1 MTTYNFYTIREL
13 APQQHE
19 CTPDMHFGYNAGRV
33 KNRIYLPDTFIGATY
48 YFDGEYSNRYG
59 TSQIDDEGR
68 PYIDINFNN
77 GEIGN
82 GTVFIIAGK
91 RYCTFQ
97 YTLEYVN
104 VHETEIDASEIDTS
118 NLVTKQTFDNTV
130 ERIDND
136 ITTGDTANRTAI
148 DQLTAAT
155 NQRFADV
162 NTKLSGY
169 DEEIGAVDTEVKNLA
184 SEVDGYSTDIAK
196 AVADAADAKS
206 VAEGAADDA
215 ATARAEAGE
224 AKDAVSNL
232 GIRVTQVETDVETAE
247 TVANQ
252 AKSAADAAAQTAG
265 SAQSTASAAQSAAGA
280 AQISADVAKT
290 AADNAQ
296 STADEAKQAAQTN
309 AGEITTIKGQVSA
322 IQQKDT
328 EQDGKISMLES
339 TTAGTAETVNTLQ
352 ENFNNLNDS
361 VGNLGTA
368 VQANIQDISSLETKV
383 AEVETTANNALPKTG
398 GEITGTL
405 KIVGGIKPVELGSF
419 TDMDNAGWTAI
430 QDWYNGLPVVTSAL
444 ALIVNNQGD
453 SHGLG
458 GGYTFLCAYKT
469 DNQYGV
475 IEAVTYFS
483 PYKRYCVISDSVFSD
498 FSASITASAS
508 YIKSRQTWTGNV
520 KPEGDPYSIPA
531 SVLSLFINIAGSSY
545 SEGETI
551 TFEFYANTTDE
562 SPSMKIPCRVL
573 STDISNLDV
582 LIDFAAGTFAIY
594 ETDISQTPAK
604 QLTKKLANGF
614 NIMRPYPS
622 GYKKINVKTSATH
635 EKPNTMYMIVR
646 SLY

>member
-1 MTTYNFYTIREL
+1 MTIYNFYTIREL
-13 APQQHE
+13 APQQYE
-19 CTPDMHFGYNAGRV
+19 CFPDMNFGYNAGRI
-33 KNRIYLPDTFIGATY
+33 KNRIYLPDTFVGATY
-48 YFDGEYSNRYG
+48 YFEGEFSNRYG
-59 TSQIDDEGR
+59 TSQLDDEGH

-104 VHETEIDASEIDTS
+104 VFETEIDASEIDTS

-155 NQRFADV
+155 NQRFVDV

-169 DEEIGAVDTEVKNLA
+169 DEQIGAVDTEVKNLA

-215 ATARAEAGE
+215 ATASAEAGE

-232 GIRVTQVETDVETAE
+232 GVRVTQVETGVETAE

-252 AKSAADAAAQTAG
+252 AKSTADAAAQTAG
-265 SAQSTASAAQSAAGA
+265 NAQSAASAAQSAAGA
-280 AQISADVAKT
+280 AQTSADVAKT

-296 STADEAKQAAQTN
+296 SAADEAKQVAQTAQQN
-309 AGEITTIKGQVSA
+309 IAG
-322 IQQKDT
+322 
-328 EQDGKISMLES
+328 LEMRFDD
-339 TTAGTAETVNTLQ
+339 LQ
-352 ENFNNLNDS
+352 
-361 VGNLGTA
+361 
-368 VQANIQDISSLETKV
+368 
-383 AEVETTANNALPKTG
+383 
-398 GEITGTL
+398 
-405 KIVGGIKPVELGSF
+405 
-419 TDMDNAGWTAI
+419 
-430 QDWYNGLPVVTSAL
+430 
-444 ALIVNNQGD
+444 
-453 SHGLG
+453 
-458 GGYTFLCAYKT
+458 TFY
-469 DNQYGV
+469 V
-475 IEAVTYFS
+475 
-483 PYKRYCVISDSVFSD
+483 
-498 FSASITASAS
+498 
-508 YIKSRQTWTGNV
+508 KSRRTRTGNV
-520 KPEGDPYSIPA
+520 KPGGDPYSIPA
-531 SVLSLFINIAGSSY
+531 SVLSLLINIVGSSY

-562 SPSMKIPCRVL
+562 SPVMKIPCRVL
-573 STDISNLDV
+573 STGISNLDV
-582 LIDFAAGTFAIY
+582 LVDFAAGTFSIY

-614 NIMRPYPS
+614 NVMSAYPQ

-635 EKPNTMYMIVR
+635 ETPNTMFMVVR
-646 SLY
+646 SLF

>member
-1 MTTYNFYTIREL
+1 MTIYNYYTIREL

-33 KNRIYLPDTFIGATY
+33 KNRIYLPDTFVGAIY
-48 YFDGEYSNRYG
+48 YFDGEFSNRYG
-59 TSQIDDEGR
+59 TSQLDDEGH
-68 PYIDINFNN
+68 PYVDINFNN

-82 GTVFIIAGK
+82 GTVFIVAGK

-169 DEEIGAVDTEVKNLA
+169 DEQIGAVDTEVKNLA

-215 ATARAEAGE
+215 ATASAEAGE

-232 GIRVTQVETDVETAE
+232 ETRVTQVETDVESAE
-247 TVANQ
+247 AVANQ

-265 SAQSTASAAQSAAGA
+265 RAQSTASAAQTSAN
-280 AQISADVAKT
+280 VAKT

-296 STADEAKQAAQTN
+296 SAADEAKQAAQAN
-309 AGEITTIKGQVSA
+309 AGEITTIKGQVTA
-322 IQQKDT
+322 ILQKDA
-328 EQDGKISMLES
+328 EQDGKIEALES
-339 TTAGTAETVNTLQ
+339 TTAGTTETVNTLQ

-368 VQANIQDISSLETKV
+368 VQENIQDISSLETKV
-383 AEVETTANNALPKTG
+383 TEVETTANNALPKSYA
-398 GEITGTL
+398 
-405 KIVGGIKPVELGSF
+405 KPVRLWLGS
-419 TDMDNAGWTAI
+419 
-430 QDWYNGLPVVTSAL
+430 
-444 ALIVNNQGD
+444 QG
-453 SHGLG
+453 SG
-458 GGYTFLCAYKT
+458 
-469 DNQYGV
+469 
-475 IEAVTYFS
+475 
-483 PYKRYCVISDSVFSD
+483 
-498 FSASITASAS
+498 SITIPNARLYSSLIFVGCPKSGSLPTTLAFSGVFDGEFLLTSSEAYMVLTISVSGNDLVIQVDASEHN
-508 YIKSRQTWTGNV
+508 GH
-520 KPEGDPYSIPA
+520 
-531 SVLSLFINIAGSSY
+531 
-545 SEGETI
+545 
-551 TFEFYANTTDE
+551 
-562 SPSMKIPCRVL
+562 
-573 STDISNLDV
+573 
-582 LIDFAAGTFAIY
+582 
-594 ETDISQTPAK
+594 
-604 QLTKKLANGF
+604 LTHVFG
-614 NIMRPYPS
+614 
-622 GYKKINVKTSATH
+622 
-635 EKPNTMYMIVR
+635 IVR
-646 SLY
+646 T

>member
-1 MTTYNFYTIREL
+1 MTIYNYYTIREL

-19 CTPDMHFGYNAGRV
+19 CTPDMHFGYNAGRI

-169 DEEIGAVDTEVKNLA
+169 DEEIGAVDTEVENLA

-215 ATARAEAGE
+215 ATASAEAGE

-232 GIRVTQVETDVETAE
+232 GIRVTKVETDVETAE

-252 AKSAADAAAQTAG
+252 AKSTANAAAQTAG

-280 AQISADVAKT
+280 AQTSANVAKT

-296 STADEAKQAAQTN
+296 SAADEAKQAAQAN

-328 EQDGKISMLES
+328 EQDNKIGTLES
-339 TTAGTAETVNTLQ
+339 TTAGTTETVNTLQ
-352 ENFNNLNDS
+352 ENYNTLNDS
-361 VGNLGTA
+361 VGLLT
-368 VQANIQDISSLETKV
+368 TKV
-383 AEVETTANNALPKTG
+383 NNLEISYDMKAQLMTGSPGVPMFLPR
-398 GEITGTL
+398 
-405 KIVGGIKPVELGSF
+405 
-419 TDMDNAGWTAI
+419 NAVCSI
-430 QDWYNGLPVVTSAL
+430 IVVTFTPNEGQSSFILRTQYYNSANV
-444 ALIVNNQGD
+444 ADASTLIATQTSLSRSGFTPGQPITL
-453 SHGLG
+453 GLYIMAG
-458 GGYTFLCAYKT
+458 RRMARYYRQFGVPAVDASEIIGNIDYLCVSDDVIK
-469 DNQYGV
+469 GV
-475 IEAVTYFS
+475 
-483 PYKRYCVISDSVFSD
+483 K
-498 FSASITASAS
+498 ITA
-508 YIKSRQTWTGNV
+508 
-520 KPEGDPYSIPA
+520 
-531 SVLSLFINIAGSSY
+531 
-545 SEGETI
+545 
-551 TFEFYANTTDE
+551 
-562 SPSMKIPCRVL
+562 
-573 STDISNLDV
+573 
-582 LIDFAAGTFAIY
+582 
-594 ETDISQTPAK
+594 
-604 QLTKKLANGF
+604 
-614 NIMRPYPS
+614 
-622 GYKKINVKTSATH
+622 TSATI
-635 EKPNTMYMIVR
+635 NSVSMR
-646 SLY
+646 STLVDIAINNN

>member
-1 MTTYNFYTIREL
+1 MTIYNYYTIREL

-19 CTPDMHFGYNAGRV
+19 CTPDMHFGYNAGRI

-59 TSQIDDEGR
+59 ASQIDDEGH
-68 PYIDINFNN
+68 PYIDINFND

-169 DEEIGAVDTEVKNLA
+169 DEEIGAVDTEIKNLA

-206 VAEGAADDA
+206 IAEGAADDA
-215 ATARAEAGE
+215 ATASAEAGE

-232 GIRVTQVETDVETAE
+232 EARVTQVETDVETAE

-252 AKSAADAAAQTAG
+252 AKSAADAATQTAG

-280 AQISADVAKT
+280 AQTSADVAKT

-296 STADEAKQAAQTN
+296 STADEAKQAAHTN
-309 AGEITTIKGQVSA
+309 AGEITTVKGQITA

-328 EQDGKISMLES
+328 EQDGKIGTLES
-339 TTAGTAETVNTLQ
+339 TTAGTTETVNTLQ

-368 VQANIQDISSLETKV
+368 VLANTQDIADLQSVKDKVDAGIVVTVQLVGTPVSNNDGFFAIPINALGVEFTIRIPTGQSVNGSIISVSYYATGSAIASQLIATQSMLGRDVTSQPTSLLLKLDLVNQSAMLCKNV
-383 AEVETTANNALPKTG
+383 AVSNNSELQEAADAYGNTFFKNAGISGNGLIRGVAFKFTNLGTPTVSAIAVTAN
-398 GEITGTL
+398 
-405 KIVGGIKPVELGSF
+405 GSARF
-419 TDMDNAGWTAI
+419 
-430 QDWYNGLPVVTSAL
+430 
-444 ALIVNNQGD
+444 
-453 SHGLG
+453 
-458 GGYTFLCAYKT
+458 
-469 DNQYGV
+469 
-475 IEAVTYFS
+475 
-483 PYKRYCVISDSVFSD
+483 
-498 FSASITASAS
+498 
-508 YIKSRQTWTGNV
+508 
-520 KPEGDPYSIPA
+520 
-531 SVLSLFINIAGSSY
+531 
-545 SEGETI
+545 
-551 TFEFYANTTDE
+551 NT
-562 SPSMKIPCRVL
+562 
-573 STDISNLDV
+573 
-582 LIDFAAGTFAIY
+582 
-594 ETDISQTPAK
+594 
-604 QLTKKLANGF
+604 
-614 NIMRPYPS
+614 
-622 GYKKINVKTSATH
+622 
-635 EKPNTMYMIVR
+635 
-646 SLY
+646 